1 MAYKGFVGS
10 GTVGHFATTTVLE
23 LQFPAQLH
31 AGRMATVEVVAGS
44 ATHYFSD
51 GTSWKPQALLAID
64 PLTGK
69 AAGIYDTDGEV
80 IPLGGSALQTL
91 LTPPVLKATW
101 LGNSIIANA
110 GRMLDRLTVLSSGR
124 LVTVNNAGHSG
135 YALAGI
141 IAEMAVDIS
150 PLADIVFVSEG
161 SNGATTGTG
170 TSLEYSQ
177 MCTVSNY
184 IKSLG
189 KIAVI
194 CASPPR
200 SSTAPALKYTNRYP
214 FAERLAAIDTGALFV
229 DPWYDWRGPDGAY
242 LPGYS
247 DDATHPATSQYHIYE
262 MAAKRIWEQLN
273 PFFDGG
279 KRAPYMEVTADNDNA
294 GYSGLDQSANFL
306 AYGNALF
313 LNGTTGWDNSDATKV
328 TLSTASAAPFRG
340 NKMVMT
346 FGGGISGTAVLISR
360 NYLNTTPPST
370 KPTTGDILEARAVIE
385 CTSAIN
391 ANVRVTL
398 KSPSNFA
405 EVVLCTSSS
414 TFAAEMFT
422 ATAGWGAGPN
432 APTQIIVT
440 LAKARNL
447 LLTATGSG
455 TNLTVS
461 AVNAGA
467 VPIGCTIAGTG
478 IPAGTKIISQTS
490 GPTGGAGVYVTDQ
503 ATTASAAS
511 VEVLATGVVSI
522 SNCDLYNLTK
532 LRTGGGY

>member
-31 AGRMATVEVVAGS
+31 AGRMATVEAVVGT

-51 GTSWKPQALLAID
+51 GASWKPQALLATD

-69 AAGIYDTDGEV
+69 VAGLIDPKDGST
-80 IPLGGSALQTL
+80 IALGGNALQTL
-91 LTPPVLKATW
+91 LTSPVLKATW

-200 SSTAPALKYTNRYP
+200 SSTAQALKYTNRYP

-242 LPGYS
+242 APGYS
-247 DDATHPATSQYHIYE
+247 DDATHPATTQYWLYE
-262 MAAKRIWEQLN
+262 RAAKRIWEQLN

-279 KRAPYMEVTADNDNA
+279 KRAPYMEVTADMDNA

-306 AYGNALF
+306 QYGNAMF
-313 LNGTTGWDNSDATKV
+313 LNGTAGWDNSDATKV
-328 TLSTASAAPFRG
+328 TLSTSSATPFRG

-346 FGGGISGTAVLISR
+346 SAGVSSTPVLISR
-360 NYLNTTPPST
+360 NFLNTTPPSI
-370 KPTTGDILEARAVIE
+370 KPVTGDVLEARAVVE
-385 CTSAIN
+385 CVNLIN
-391 ANVRVTL
+391 AVVNVTL
-398 KSPSNFA
+398 KSPSNFS
-405 EVVLCTSSS
+405 EQTLVSSS
-414 TFAAEMFT
+414 ASFAAEMFS
-422 ATAGWGAGPN
+422 ATAAWGAGPN
-432 APTQIIVT
+432 APTQIVVSI
-440 LAKARNL
+440 AKSRNM

-461 AVNAGA
+461 AVNTGA
-467 VPIGCTIAGTG
+467 IPLGCTIAGSGVT
-478 IPAGTKIISQTS
+478 AGTKIVSQTS
-490 GPTGGAGVYVTDQ
+490 GTPGGAGVYVTDQ
-503 ATTASAAS
+503 SSTASGS
-511 VEVLATGVVSI
+511 IEVLATGVVSI
-522 SNCDLYNLTK
+522 SNADLYNLTK